1 MSTNTPRICPFRPI
15 TILGN
20 QEPSVFPA
28 AFYFDSNIALAF
40 TFFFFAGKILKN
52 FCPFTVWSRNSQPG
66 PFSLSIKIFYGKSD
80 PSPALFRSGAP
91 FLPEIPAIFP
101 GTWLRKSRLFCS
113 ICPIYGHYFQIWSP
127 SCPIFPAHS
136 MLMSRL
142 GRRFPIPKSL
152 YRKTR
157 HFPYSAPIYREY
169 VLWYNQPVPERR
181 DLYDRPFRVL

>member
-15 TILGN
+15 TILEN

-101 GTWLRKSRLFCS
+101 GTWLRKSRFFVQS
-113 ICPIYGHYFQIWSP
+113 ARFMDIISRFGRHPAQ
-127 SCPIFPAHS
+127 FP
-136 MLMSRL
+136 RL
-142 GRRFPIPKSL
+142 TL
-152 YRKTR
+152 C
-157 HFPYSAPIYREY
+157 
-169 VLWYNQPVPERR
+169 
-181 DLYDRPFRVL
+181 

>member
-15 TILGN
+15 TILEN
-20 QEPSVFPA
+20 QESSVFPA

-101 GTWLRKSRLFCS
+101 GTWLRKSRFLFNLPDLWTS
-113 ICPIYGHYFQIWSP
+113 
-127 SCPIFPAHS
+127 FPDLVAI
-136 MLMSRL
+136 LPN
-142 GRRFPIPKSL
+142 FPGPL
-152 YRKTR
+152 Y
-157 HFPYSAPIYREY
+157 
-169 VLWYNQPVPERR
+169 VNV
-181 DLYDRPFRVL
+181 PFRPAIPHSKEFVSQNPSFSPFRPDLQRIRFMV

>member
-15 TILGN
+15 TILEN

-52 FCPFTVWSRNSQPG
+52 FG

-101 GTWLRKSRLFCS
+101 GTWLRKSRLFFS
-113 ICPIYGHYFQIWSP
+113 ICPIYGHHFQIWSP
-127 SCPIFPAHS
+127 SCPISPAHS

-157 HFPYSAPIYREY
+157 HFPHSAPIYREY